1 MTALAELSDDE
12 LAHAL
17 VVAAER
23 SSPELWLA
31 NVLPAYIGAGPEHAA
46 DDRVAAE
53 LFAPHHRE
61 FWAWLWSIERGVRPD
76 PFVGVWPRGGAKS
89 TSAELG
95 CVALGCRGARSY
107 GLYICDTQKQADDHV
122 ATVGGM
128 LESAGIARFYPAM
141 SARSVNAYGS
151 SKGWRRNRLRTA
163 AGFTI
168 DAIGMD
174 SASRGVKLDEQRPDF
189 MVLDDLDRH
198 DDSPAVVARKVD
210 LLTKSL
216 LPAGS
221 PDVAVLAIQNLIHR
235 DGIFA
240 RLVDGRA
247 RFLAR
252 RRVSGP
258 IPAVRDL
265 VTRHEAAEDDRG
277 VAVGRDVVVSGEP
290 TWSGQDLAKVQ
301 EQIDDWGL
309 PAFLAEAQHEVD
321 AREGALWTRAQLQ
334 ALRCSP
340 DDAHSL
346 TRVVVGVDPSGGSG
360 PDNDAQGIIVAGRSL
375 AGVAY
380 VLEDATVRL
389 DPRGWGD
396 RAVQAYADWDADG
409 FVAEVNYGGDM
420 VVEVLTSALERAY
433 GDVRSSKVEHTPNGR
448 RVTLDFAG
456 RQPVEIR
463 LVTAS
468 RGKRV
473 RAEPVAALYGR
484 PGEEATWSTA
494 RVHHAG
500 EFTELEDE
508 MTGWRADAA
517 WSPNRMDALVWA
529 LTDLL
534 VDVAK
539 RGRRRSI
546 VGVA

>member
-1 MTALAELSDDE
+1 VSVLAELTDDE
-12 LAHAL
+12 LAHTL
-17 VVAAER
+17 VAAAETR
-23 SSPELWLA
+23 HAPLWLTR
-31 NVLPAYIGAGPEHAA
+31 VLPAYVGADGGE
-46 DDRVAAE
+46 DLAE
-53 LFAPHHRE
+53 AEQLFAPHHLE
-61 FWAWLWSIERGVRPD
+61 YWSWLWSIEPGVRPD
-76 PFVGVWPRGGAKS
+76 PFVGVWGRGEAKS
-89 TSAELG
+89 TSAEMG
-95 CVALGCRGARSY
+95 CVALGCRGRRRY
-107 GLYICDTQKQADDHV
+107 GLYVSGTQKQADDHV

-128 LESAGIARFYPAM
+128 LESGPLGRFYPAM
-141 SARSVNAYGS
+141 GARLVGLYGS

-174 SASRGVKLDEQRPDF
+174 TAARGAKLDEQRPDF
-189 MVLDDLDRH
+189 IVIDDVDAH
-198 DDSPAVVARKVD
+198 DDSPAVIATKID
-210 LLTKSL
+210 LLTKAL

-221 PDVAVLAIQNLIHR
+221 PDCAVLAIQNKVHSH
-235 DGIFA
+235 GIFA

-247 RFLAR
+247 DFLAR

-265 VTRHEAAEDDRG
+265 VTKHEAVVDEHG
-277 VAVGRDVVVSGEP
+277 VTKGRDVVVSGEP
-290 TWSGQDLAKVQ
+290 TWPAQPLTRIQ
-301 EQIDDWGL
+301 EKIDDWGL
-309 PAFLAEAQHEVD
+309 RAFLAEAQHETD
-321 AREGALWTRAQLQ
+321 AREGELWTRNQL
-334 ALRCSP
+334 ATLRRP
-340 DDAHSL
+340 ADDAHSL
-346 TRVVVGVDPSGGSG
+346 ARVAVGVDPSGGSG
-360 PDNDAQGIIVAGRSL
+360 PANDAQGIVVAGRDL
-375 AGVAY
+375 HGQGW

-389 DPRGWGD
+389 PPRGWGD
-396 RAVQAYADWDADG
+396 RAVQAYVDWDADE

-420 VVEVLTSALERAY
+420 VVEVITGACERAF
-433 GDVRSSKVEHTPNGR
+433 GPVRSSKVEHTPNGR
-448 RVTLDFAG
+448 RVTLHFDD

-473 RAEPVAALYGR
+473 RAEPIAALYGR
-484 PGEEATWSTA
+484 PDEEATWSTA

-500 EFTELEDE
+500 EFPELEDE
-508 MTGWRADAA
+508 MTGWRADAP

-546 VGVA
+546 TSVSAA